1 VTEACV
7 PPGAPGIAPRW
18 TSSAKTAVGTAAGE
32 AGRVWFT
39 ASHGIL
45 NEVYAPR
52 LDQASIRDFG
62 FVVTAQDYFSEEK
75 RDAVHTVETIE
86 DGVPAFRLVN
96 TAGDGRYRITKT
108 ILSDANRE
116 VVLQDIHF
124 EALIG
129 ELSDYQLH
137 AIVSPHLVNGGANNT
152 GWYDEFKGHPMLF
165 AQGSG
170 RSLAVASSVPWLAR
184 SVGFVGSSDAWQ
196 TLSRGEGI
204 MQEYQRAE
212 DGNIALGATIDLSG
226 SNGRALLAL
235 GFGMQPEEAALRVLL
250 SLRQGVGPVLK
261 SYTSGWR
268 KWQRGLLALDEPH
281 DPNDLNR
288 YRVSTSVL
296 ATHRDEA
303 SGAIIASLSI
313 PWGSTKG
320 DDDLGGYHLVWTR
333 DLVETAGGLLAA
345 GAADDALAVLDY
357 LVATQEKDGHWV
369 QNSWLDGRP
378 YWKGIQMDETAFPI
392 LLYDMLLRAEV
403 LGASDA
409 KRYEEMI
416 RSAARYIVRNGP
428 ATQQDRWEEDGG
440 YSPFTLAVEIAG
452 LLAAADAMDAAS
464 CAAVARYLREVA
476 DSWNEQIESW
486 TYATD
491 TALSQSLGIDGYYMR
506 IGSFT
511 GEGHSRSPALVPIKN
526 RSDAEM
532 TLEAGLLV
540 SPDALALVRFGLR
553 AADDPRIVNTVK
565 AIDSLLKR
573 ELPAG
578 PYWYRYN
585 EDGYGE
591 QEDGAPFNGAG
602 IGRLWPLLT
611 GERAHFEIAAGRID
625 EATRLLSALEAS
637 ASPGGLLPEQI
648 WDEADIP
655 ERELFLGRPS
665 GSAMP
670 LVWAHAEHIKL
681 LRSLRDGAVFDMP
694 PQTVERYVKGRPALA
709 PWVWRTNSTIDT
721 VMSGRVLRFEFNEEA
736 IVRWSIDGWATTNDS
751 PAADTGIGT
760 YIVDLPTVKLATGS
774 TVSFTIFWTEGNIWE
789 GRDFQVE
796 VTST

>member
-1 VTEACV
+1 MTEACV

-62 FVVTAQDYFSEEK
+62 FVVTAQGYFSEEK
-75 RDAVHTVETIE
+75 RDALHTVETIE

-96 TAGDGRYRITKT
+96 TAIDGRYRITKT
-108 ILSDANRE
+108 ILSDPNRE

-152 GWYDEFKGHPMLF
+152 GWYDDFKGHPMLF

-170 RSLAVASSVPWLAR
+170 RSLAVASSAPWLAR
-184 SVGFVGSSDAWQ
+184 SVGFVGTSDAWQ

-204 MQEYQRAE
+204 RQEYRLAE
-212 DGNIALGATIDLSG
+212 DGNIALGATIDLSHAT
-226 SNGRALLAL
+226 GRALLAL
-235 GFGMQPEEAALRVLL
+235 GFGTQPEEAAFRVLL
-250 SLRQGVGPVLK
+250 SLNQGVEPALK
-261 SYTSGWR
+261 SYKSGWR
-268 KWQRGLLALDEPH
+268 RWQRGLLPLDEPH
-281 DPNDLNR
+281 DARDLNR
-288 YRVSTSVL
+288 YRVSTAVL

-378 YWKGIQMDETAFPI
+378 YWSGIQMDETAFPI

-403 LGASDA
+403 LMPSDA

-416 RSAARYIVRNGP
+416 RAAARYIVRNGP

-440 YSPFTLAVEIAG
+440 FSPFTLAVEIAG

-464 CAAVARYLREVA
+464 CATVARYLREVA
-476 DSWNEQIESW
+476 DGWNEQIEDW

-491 TALSQSLGIDGYYMR
+491 TALSQGLGIDGYYMR

-511 GEGHSRSPALVPIKN
+511 GDGHSRSPALVPIKN

-553 AADDPRIVNTVK
+553 AADDPRILNTVK

-591 QEDGAPFNGAG
+591 QEDGSSFGGAG

-625 EATRLLSALEAS
+625 EASRLLSALEAS

-648 WDEADIP
+648 WDVADIP
-655 ERELFLGRPS
+655 EKELFLGRPS

-670 LVWAHAEHIKL
+670 LVWAHSEHIKL

-694 PQTVERYVKGRPALA
+694 PQTFQRYVKGEPAPA
-709 PWVWRTNSTIDT
+709 PRVWRTNSSIDT
-721 VMSGRVLRFEFNEEA
+721 VISGRILRFEFNEEA
-736 IVRWSIDGWATTNDS
+736 IVRWSTDGWITANDS
-751 PAADTGIGT
+751 PAADTQIGT
-760 YIVDLPTVKLATGS
+760 HIVDLPTAELPIGS
-774 TVSFTIFWTEGNIWE
+774 TVFFTIFWMQGNIWE
-789 GRDFQVE
+789 GRDFQIE
-796 VTST
+796 ITST